1 MAHVSRTIKLVFM
14 PE

>member
-1 MAHVSRTIKLVFM
+1 MNLVFM